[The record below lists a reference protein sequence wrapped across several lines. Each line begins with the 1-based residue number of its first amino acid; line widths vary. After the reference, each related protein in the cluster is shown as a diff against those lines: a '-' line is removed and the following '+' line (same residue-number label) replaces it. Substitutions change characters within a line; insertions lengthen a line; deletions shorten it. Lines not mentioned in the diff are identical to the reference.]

1 MYLKRLEINGFKSFA
16 QKTVF
21 DFPSGIV
28 GVVGPNGSGKSNVID
43 AVRWLLG
50 EREAKN
56 LRGGKIED
64 LIFAGTPKKPRM
76 SQAQVSL
83 VFDNTSGDLPV
94 DFKEVIITR
103 RVSRD
108 GASEYRI
115 NDAEVRLKD
124 VVDFFSKIKLGTKG
138 LTVIGQGAGDIFVRA
153 SAAERMQM
161 VQEILGLRE
170 YELKKHEAQRKLKNT
185 HINLEKVIAM
195 TEEVAPRLR
204 MLKRQTAKWHK
215 RSEIEEELKSIE
227 KDFFAYKIAQLQSE
241 RKHIVAPLPE
251 LEKKYKASDDER
263 VKLEKELA
271 KLEETSMSKSRMQ
284 ELSVKRRE
292 LFAEQSKYEREL
304 MRLELEEER
313 ESKISKY
320 RNIDISSVVTAKTL
334 TETKDKLQ
342 SLLGLTDLNALFAS
356 IRKIIQTIEHIL
368 APLEEKGDAEKKDFS
383 AERKKMEKE
392 LHETRLLLQKID
404 AEEEEIS
411 HGMARFNEQFKNI
424 YGQLDAVRG
433 NLKQIADARTKISF
447 EQEKNEYK
455 MQELRNYAQSFGGD
469 FHAFESAAHSS
480 LPTTHY
486 SEQELADM
494 DRRIM
499 RLRGEMASIGD
510 VDEAM
515 LKEAQE
521 VEVHYTHLVKET
533 GDLSKASADLFMLI
547 DELQEKIETDF
558 QKAFKKVNEE
568 FNTYF
573 RLMFNGG
580 SAKMKII
587 KKEVEVQ
594 PRSGEVEPQAT
605 DEKIAGIDIDLSIP
619 QKKITSLDMLSGGEK
634 SLVSIAVLF
643 ALISV
648 SPPPFLVLDEVDS
661 ALDEKNSKRFSDL
674 IGNFSKHTQF
684 VIVTHNRVTMEAADI
699 LYGVTM
705 DEGGASKVI
714 SLRLE
719 DAKQAVH

>member
-455 MQELRNYAQSFGGD
+455 IQELRNYAQSFGGD